1 MPADEVY
8 RQETW
13 SGFRVD
19 FLREVDSTSTR
30 ALAAGEDE
38 VAYVADAQTAG
49 RGRRSAPWHSAPGRG
64 LWMSIALRCPP
75 QDLGFVAVLAVRD
88 ALRGP
93 AAPGVEAPLGA
104 GAALTV
110 KWPNDLLL
118 AGRKVCGVLVEHR
131 AGISAVG
138 IGLNIAQEATEFP
151 EDLREVATSLREAGW
166 PLAAQD
172 AHAARDLV
180 LRSLLAGFRARLDAL
195 RAGRRTRSLRS
206 GALPSPWRAGRL
218 RAGRWRA
225 WWRPS
230 TATARC
236 GCAAPTERWRGW
248 MAGRWRCWDD
258 EVK

>member
-38 VAYVADAQTAG
+38 VAYVADVQTAG

-75 QDLGFVAVLAVRD
+75 QDLGFAAVLAVRD

-180 LRSLLAGFRARLDAL
+180 LRSLLVGFRVRLDVL
-195 RAGRRTRSLRS
+195 RAGRADAVFAEWRAALALEGRAITR
-206 GALPSPWRAGRL
+206 GALAGVVEAIDRDGAL
-218 RAGRWRA
+218 RVRGADG
-225 WWRPS
+225 
-230 TATARC
+230 TVARVD
-236 GCAAPTERWRGW
+236 GGAVEVLG
-248 MAGRWRCWDD
+248 D
-258 EVK
+258 EV